1 MADTSLRFPRARG
14 TGFRPLL
21 RHGSDYGFQLL
32 CDQFPAIG
40 PFVQHWN
47 PVKRC
52 RPDLPSQ
59 PPSDL
64 AQLCDRLADRALV
77 PAVVSPGRG
86 FPDHRRHGAHRVS
99 SAGLVRTHRSWL
111 ANTRHVRSI
120 TPAGSGDC
128 RLDLG
133 QNVIVPLSRRYPS
146 VLVSLKG
153 WRVVD
158 LW

>member
-1 MADTSLRFPRARG
+1 M
-14 TGFRPLL
+14 
-21 RHGSDYGFQLL
+21 
-32 CDQFPAIG
+32 
-40 PFVQHWN
+40 
-47 PVKRC
+47 
-52 RPDLPSQ
+52 
-59 PPSDL
+59 
-64 AQLCDRLADRALV
+64 
-77 PAVVSPGRG
+77 
-86 FPDHRRHGAHRVS
+86 
-99 SAGLVRTHRSWL
+99 